1 MNLTVWMIDKSTA
14 PRRFGV
20 KSKGL
25 FAKKEAKS
33 E

>member
-1 MNLTVWMIDKSTA
+1 MIDKSTA

-25 FAKKEAKS
+25 FSKKEAKS